1 MKFFGI
7 FWVLTALFLAGATPA
22 LAHRVHIFATV
33 QGGEIVADCR
43 FSKKNPARNA
53 KIEVLDAASGKLLL
67 SGKSDAQGAARLA
80 LPPELAADPVDL
92 LLVLDAGEGHRGEW
106 RIGADELRNATAT
119 PVNPAKPEDD
129 SAASPTTS
137 PSAAS
142 IPAAANSV
150 CISPEDLAARLRD
163 QETRLRA
170 EAAAQGPGP
179 TEIIGGLG
187 WIAGIFSGIAALK
200 RRMRALRA

>member
-53 KIEVLDAASGKLLL
+53 RIEVLDATSGKLLL

-80 LPPELAADPVDL
+80 LPPELAAHPVDL

-106 RIGADELRNATAT
+106 RIGADELRNAAPAPAT
-119 PVNPAKPEDD
+119 P
-129 SAASPTTS
+129 AAADHGATSPTAP

-142 IPAAANSV
+142 IPAAANPV
-150 CISPEDLAARLRD
+150 CISPEELAARLRD

-170 EAAAQGPGP
+170 EAAAQGPGL

-200 RRMRALRA
+200 RRMRTRRA